1 MKHQLSVILLCV
13 VASTCLFI
21 SCKKENKTVPL
32 KGTYST
38 VNEPLSG
45 PPMVLQKITGTGQST
60 LLGQSTFIAFSTLH
74 LTTPPPFKLSGT
86 STSYAANG
94 DVFYTSFTGTATPG
108 PNGTMALVINHTIT
122 GGTGRFN
129 NAGGSFVSNAIAD
142 PKIPIGTVTNDGYV
156 IFN

>member
-13 VASTCLFI
+13 SASICLFM
-21 SCKKENKTVPL
+21 SCKKEGKTFPL

-38 VNEPLSG
+38 VNEALSG
-45 PPMVLQKITGTGQST
+45 PPMSLQKITGTGQST
-60 LLGQSTFIAFSTLH
+60 LLGHSKFIAFSTLD

-94 DVFYTSFTGTATPG
+94 DVFYTSFTGTSTPN
-108 PNGTMALVINHTIT
+108 PDGTLTVVINHTIT

-129 NAGGSFVSNAIAD
+129 NAGGSFISNTIAD
-142 PKIPIGTVTNDGYV
+142 PKSPYGTVTNEGYLS
-156 IFN
+156 FN